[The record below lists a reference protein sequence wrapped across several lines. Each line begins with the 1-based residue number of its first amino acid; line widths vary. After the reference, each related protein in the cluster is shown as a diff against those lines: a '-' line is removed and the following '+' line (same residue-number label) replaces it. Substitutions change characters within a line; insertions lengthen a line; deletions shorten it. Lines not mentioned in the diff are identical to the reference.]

1 MVSETGDGARL
12 SELSLESRAIEL
24 WRSRF
29 PTGDIQQLG
38 WPLAN
43 GSTPALWIGPEP
55 AARHPV
61 PGMLV
66 VRGILSTG
74 ALSCV
79 DSDGRAHEIP
89 ESLARKGKLYE
100 AALKRE
106 LVSRADFYEA
116 MRELGF
122 YQQAAIAATL
132 LERMLPNYQ
141 LFAEVTQSG
150 DAALPRHILTLV
162 WEWLTVKKA
171 KINFDKLSEELE
183 LITPQVSD
191 FDIFGV
197 YPAVDCAT
205 ALDMML
211 SGIAQQDAGE
221 FVNVAKIS
229 QATVARLIEHDS
241 IDDDITTEAEL
252 KKIVR
257 EHPLMQ
263 YEMDCLAELI
273 ALVSPIKQFGRDE
286 RQLLQSWVAEQGL
299 TNLGMELSSSEAQ

>member
-1 MVSETGDGARL
+1 MKL
-12 SELSLESRAIEL
+12 K
-24 WRSRF
+24 
-29 PTGDIQQLG
+29 
-38 WPLAN
+38 AN
-43 GSTPALWIGPEP
+43 N
-55 AARHPV
+55 
-61 PGMLV
+61 
-66 VRGILSTG
+66 
-74 ALSCV
+74 
-79 DSDGRAHEIP
+79 
-89 ESLARKGKLYE
+89 
-100 AALKRE
+100 
-106 LVSRADFYEA
+106 FQA

-122 YQQAAIAATL
+122 YQQAAIAAAL

-150 DAALPRHILTLV
+150 DAELPRHILTLV

-171 KINFDKLSEELE
+171 KINFEKLSAELE
-183 LITPQVSD
+183 LITPDVSN

-221 FVNVAKIS
+221 FINVAKIS
-229 QATVARLIEHDS
+229 QATVARLIEHES

-273 ALVSPIKQFGRDE
+273 ELVTPLKQFGREE
-286 RQLLQSWVAEQGL
+286 RQLLQHWVAEQGL
-299 TNLGMELSSSEAQ
+299 TNLGMELSSD